1 MMNSSSMPTIV
12 SADLKITGDLVCDGD
27 IQVDGSIEGSVNSR
41 TLTIGEHGSVAGDV
55 TAQQVTVDGTLKGK
69 IHAQQVTLSRSAS
82 VTADIEFQSL
92 GIEEGA
98 HFEGNIK
105 RVGEEKPGAVKPSG
119 IEAQVIEQPQ
129 DANKA

>member
-1 MMNSSSMPTIV
+1 MPTIV
-12 SADLKITGDLVCDGD
+12 SAGLKITGDLVCDGD
-27 IQVDGSIEGSVNSR
+27 IQVDGSVEGSVKCR
-41 TLTIGEHGSVAGDV
+41 TLTVGEHGSVAGEVMASEV
-55 TAQQVTVDGTLKGK
+55 TIDGTVTGKIQAQQVS
-69 IHAQQVTLSRSAS
+69 LSRSAS

-105 RVGEEKPGAVKPSG
+105 RAGAEKPAGVKPSG

-129 DANKA
+129 EAKNG